1 MSAVAFDTLEV
12 SQNLEAAGFT
22 PGQASGVA
30 QVLAK
35 TMGDSVV
42 TQSYLDLR
50 LAELKADVLKHNA
63 ELKAE
68 LKADVLKH
76 NAELKGDIL
85 AAKTDILKWVFAAL
99 MGQAAIIAALVKL
112 L

>member
-22 PGQASGVA
+22 PEQASGVA

-35 TMGDSVV
+35 TMSDSVV

-50 LAELKADVLKHNA
+50 LAELKA
-63 ELKAE
+63 
-68 LKADVLKH
+68 
-76 NAELKGDIL
+76 ELKGDIL
-85 AAKTDILKWVFAAL
+85 AAKTDTLKWVFAAL
-99 MGQAAIIAALVKL
+99 LGQAAIIAALVKL

>member
-68 LKADVLKH
+68 LK
-76 NAELKGDIL
+76 GDIL
-85 AAKTDILKWVFAAL
+85 AAKTDTLKWVFAAL

>member
-1 MSAVAFDTLEV
+1 
-12 SQNLEAAGFT
+12 
-22 PGQASGVA
+22 
-30 QVLAK
+30 
-35 TMGDSVV
+35 MGDSVV

-50 LAELKADVLKHNA
+50 LAELN
-63 ELKAE
+63 
-68 LKADVLKH
+68 ADVLKH

-112 L
+112 I

>member
-42 TQSYLDLR
+42 TQGYLDLR

-63 ELKAE
+63 ELK
-68 LKADVLKH
+68 
-76 NAELKGDIL
+76 AELKGDIL

>member
-22 PGQASGVA
+22 PEQASGVA

-42 TQSYLDLR
+42 TRHYLDLR

-68 LKADVLKH
+68 LK
-76 NAELKGDIL
+76 GDIL
-85 AAKTDILKWVFAAL
+85 TAKTDTLKWACVAAL
-99 MGQAAIIAALVKL
+99 LGQTAMIVALVKL

>member
-1 MSAVAFDTLEV
+1 MIDKAQLAAHSEGMRAVTFDTLRL
-12 SQNLEAAGFT
+12 SKDLEAAGFT
-22 PGQASGVA
+22 SEQASGVA
-30 QVLAK
+30 EALAK
-35 TMGDSVV
+35 TMSDSVV

-50 LAELKADVLKHNA
+50 LAEVR
-63 ELKAE
+63 
-68 LKADVLKH
+68 
-76 NAELKGDIL
+76 AELKGDIL

>member
-22 PGQASGVA
+22 PEQASGVA

-42 TQSYLDLR
+42 TRHYIDMR
-50 LAELKADVLKHNA
+50 LAEM
-63 ELKAE
+63 
-68 LKADVLKH
+68 
-76 NAELKGDIL
+76 KGN
-85 AAKTDILKWVFAAL
+85 ILKWACVAVL
-99 MGQAAIIAALVKL
+99 LGQTAMIVALVKL